1 MILNK
6 YSRIRTLH
14 VCGYQVFII
23 FPNVRDNMAAALA
36 LTKDQLTL
44 KLSVLFPAWS
54 RERETDCTSVHRCVL
69 CTVLITTN
77 VIPLNIYITL
87 GDGSITYK
95 PVMHICSPRE

>member
-23 FPNVRDNMAAALA
+23 FPNVRDNIAAALA

-44 KLSVLFPAWS
+44 KLSSPLWV
-54 RERETDCTSVHRCVL
+54 SVECSLYSAAVYMSVPVYNSL
-69 CTVLITTN
+69 LSYYI
-77 VIPLNIYITL
+77 IPLNIYIRRW
-87 GDGSITYK
+87 
-95 PVMHICSPRE
+95 ICYLQTSHAYQ

>member
-23 FPNVRDNMAAALA
+23 LPNVRDNMAAALA

-44 KLSVLFPAWS
+44 KLSS
-54 RERETDCTSVHRCVL
+54 
-69 CTVLITTN
+69 
-77 VIPLNIYITL
+77 PL
-87 GDGSITYK
+87 
-95 PVMHICSPRE
+95 